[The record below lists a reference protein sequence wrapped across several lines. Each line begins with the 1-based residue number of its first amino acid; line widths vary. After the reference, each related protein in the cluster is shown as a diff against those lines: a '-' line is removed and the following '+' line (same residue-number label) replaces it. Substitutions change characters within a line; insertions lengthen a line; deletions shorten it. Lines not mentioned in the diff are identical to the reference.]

1 MTATDQKA
9 RAYAYLAKQ
18 VETLPREIAEQVA
31 AAGGEDMLLQRIDI
45 LHWAYFTQEEIDRY
59 REAIRLLEGD
69 ENVDFKLVE
78 AAIQHNK
85 DRYQSAM
92 TEMLRLRKEIAVLR
106 QNLQELE
113 RQLPYYNLVMN
124 VLDEELE
131 SRHKKEPVINNS
143 RCFSGISTSIYA
155 KE

>member
-1 MTATDQKA
+1 MSTTDQKA

-18 VETLPREIAEQVA
+18 VETLPREISEQVA

-45 LHWAYFTQEEIDRY
+45 LHWVYFAQEEVDRY
-59 REAIRLLEGD
+59 REAIRLLEGE

-85 DRYQSAM
+85 DRYQSDM
-92 TEMLRLRKEIAVLR
+92 SEMLRFRKEIAVLR

-113 RQLPYYNLVMN
+113 KQLPCYNLVVN
-124 VLDEELE
+124 VLEEELE
-131 SRHKKEPVINNS
+131 RKKEVANS
-143 RCFSGISTSIYA
+143 
-155 KE
+155 